1 MENNKNN
8 QSVFVTRPSMPPYE
22 EYIEEIKQ
30 IWDARWLTNFGA
42 IHNKFKEQLNK
53 FLKADNVSLFTN
65 GHMALYSAI
74 VTLGLKGEIITTPY
88 TFAST
93 THAIVQAG
101 CTPVF
106 CDINPDTFT
115 IDVNKIEALIT
126 DKTSAIIPVHVY
138 GVVCDIEKIA
148 DIAKKYDL
156 KVIYDAAH
164 AFGVNYKEKGIGT
177 YGDCSMF
184 SFHATKAFN
193 SIEGGA
199 LTYTDS
205 GLRKRLKE
213 FKNFGLVD
221 GEQIDEVGTNAK
233 MNEFQA
239 AMGVCNLRH
248 INEVIEKRKQL
259 SELYREALKDI
270 PGIKLLPI
278 QENVQTNYAYFPVIF
293 DTSKGCPV
301 DRDTVKSELE
311 KNNIFARRYFYPITA
326 DFPCYKKYRKE
337 HDTPIARDISNKV
350 LSLPLYADL
359 ATEDANRICK
369 IIKGLI

>member
-1 MENNKNN
+1 MENNAKN
-8 QSVFVTRPSMPPYE
+8 QPVFVTRPSMPPYE

-42 IHNKFKEQLNK
+42 IHNKFKEQLK
-53 FLKADNVSLFTN
+53 DFLKSDNVSLFTN

-74 VTLGLKGEIITTPY
+74 VTLGLKGEVITTPY

-115 IDVNKIEALIT
+115 IDVDKIEALIT
-126 DKTSAIIPVHVY
+126 NKTCAILPVHVY
-138 GVVCDIEKIA
+138 GVVCDIEKINR
-148 DIAKKYDL
+148 IAKKYNL
-156 KVIYDAAH
+156 KIIYDAAH
-164 AFGVNYKEKGIGT
+164 AFGVNYKGKGIGT

-199 LTYTDS
+199 LTYNDS
-205 GLRKRLKE
+205 RLCKKLKE

-221 GEQIDEVGTNAK
+221 GEQINETGTNAK

-248 INEVIEKRKQL
+248 INEVIEKRKCL
-259 SELYREALKDI
+259 SELYRNALKNI

-293 DTSKGCPV
+293 DTVNGCPV
-301 DRDTVKSELE
+301 DRDTVKAELE
-311 KNNIFARRYFYPITA
+311 KHNIFARRYFYPITA
-326 DFPCYKKYRKE
+326 DFPCYEEYRKRN
-337 HDTPIARDISNKV
+337 DTPIARDISNKV

-359 ATEDANRICK
+359 ATEDAEKICQ
-369 IIKGLI
+369 IIKKLY